1 MADMATGIALA
12 TTDERASG
20 RIYNVCEPDAL
31 SQAQWVRAIGDVVGW
46 DGEIISAPFDDLPD
60 HIKSQSNYAQD
71 WVVDST
77 RIRTELGYAESIS
90 RSEALVRTV
99 EWERANPPSNIDPSR
114 FDYDA
119 EDRALERLTR

>member
-1 MADMATGIALA
+1 MWRTWRQVSPWA

-46 DGEIISAPFDDLPD
+46 DGEITSAPFDDLPD
-60 HIKSQSNYAQD
+60 HIKSQTNYAQD

-90 RSEALVRTV
+90 RSEALARTV
-99 EWERANPPSNIDPSR
+99 AWERANPPSNIDPSR

-119 EDRALERLTR
+119 EDRALERLA